1 MSSLPELSV
10 SSQAVQQIHLAL
22 QMTTLQQENG
32 AGAAAPKLP
41 PVCCAGAAV

>member
-10 SSQAVQQIHLAL
+10 SSQSDQQIHLAL
-22 QMTTLQQENG
+22 QMTTLRQEYG

-41 PVCCAGAAV
+41 PVVYAGAAV